1 MPGVEKAFAIQAG
14 REIRVMVNPEKIT
27 DFEAHNLARSIA
39 TDIESKLRYPGEIK
53 VNVIRE
59 SRAIEY
65 AR

>member
-14 REIRVMVNPEKIT
+14 REVRVIVNAEKVSDI
-27 DFEAHNLARSIA
+27 DAHNLARSIA
-39 TDIESKLRYPGEIK
+39 TDIEAKLRYPGEIK

-59 SRAIEY
+59 VRAIEY

>member
-14 REIRVMVNPEKIT
+14 REVRVIVNPEKIT
-27 DFEAHNLARSIA
+27 DLEALNLARSIA
-39 TDIESKLRYPGEIK
+39 TDIEEKLRYPGEIK